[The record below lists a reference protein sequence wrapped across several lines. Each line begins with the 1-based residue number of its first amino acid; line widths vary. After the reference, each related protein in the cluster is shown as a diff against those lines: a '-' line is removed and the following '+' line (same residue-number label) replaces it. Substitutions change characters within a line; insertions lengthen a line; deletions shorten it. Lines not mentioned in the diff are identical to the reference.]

1 MEYLDENPE
10 ICKNSGFDII
20 SKMKY
25 SDLLDEYFKSDE
37 FEKAIYKL
45 KEENEE
51 EDYINEYKTKA
62 KGYVKFFSQLPLK
75 IKHNINNNNIEDD
88 KINENENNSI
98 EGKEK

>member
-1 MEYLDENPE
+1 MEYLDKNPE
-10 ICKNSGFDII
+10 ICQNSGFDII

-51 EDYINEYKTKA
+51 EDYINEYKIKA
-62 KGYVKFFSQLPLK
+62 KGYVKFFSELPLK
-75 IKHNINNNNIEDD
+75 IKNSKNIIIENDKDDENKNNI
-88 KINENENNSI
+88 I
-98 EGKEK
+98 EEREK